1 MHRSRL
7 LAYSGFLF
15 DLNAPLIDIILLFL
29 PVLNEITTMSHDD
42 DFDLFQQMMG
52 DVKPITQDTAE
63 HKKVHQVTE
72 AQLAKRE
79 AAIWLTE
86 DDPEYLSLD
95 HAEMLKPEDFVEF
108 KRDGVQ
114 DGVYR
119 KLRLGKY
126 PIQARLDLH
135 RKTLKEARDEVV
147 KFLKQCLS
155 MDIRTVVIVHG
166 RGERSNP
173 PALMKSFVSSWL
185 QQIRE
190 VQCVHS
196 AQRFHGGTGAV
207 YVLLRKSAE
216 KKLETRERH
225 QKRLG

>member
-1 MHRSRL
+1 
-7 LAYSGFLF
+7 
-15 DLNAPLIDIILLFL
+15 
-29 PVLNEITTMSHDD
+29 MSQD

-52 DVKPITQDTAE
+52 DVKPLHNDTAE
-63 HKKVHQVTE
+63 LKKTHHVSD

-86 DDPEYLSLD
+86 DDPEYLSID
-95 HAEMLKPEDFVEF
+95 HAPMIKPDDIIEF

-135 RKTLKEARDEVV
+135 RKTLKQARDEVV
-147 KFLKQCLS
+147 NFLKQCMR

-173 PALMKSFVSSWL
+173 PAMMKSYVAQWL
-185 QQIRE
+185 MQIND
-190 VQCVHS
+190 VQCAHS

-207 YVLLRKSAE
+207 YVLLRKSSE
-216 KKLETRERH
+216 KKLENRERH
-225 QKRLG
+225 QKRMG

>member
-1 MHRSRL
+1 
-7 LAYSGFLF
+7 
-15 DLNAPLIDIILLFL
+15 
-29 PVLNEITTMSHDD
+29 MSQDD
-42 DFDLFQQMMG
+42 DFALFQQMMG
-52 DVKPITQDTAE
+52 DVKPLQQDTTE
-63 HKKVHQVTE
+63 LKKQHQVSDS
-72 AQLAKRE
+72 QLAKRE

-86 DDPEYLSLD
+86 DDPEYLSID
-95 HAEMLKPEDFVEF
+95 HAEMIKPDDIIEF

-114 DGVYR
+114 DGVYK
-119 KLRLGKY
+119 KLRLAKY

-135 RKTLKEARDEVV
+135 KRTLEQARDEVV
-147 KFLKQCLS
+147 KFLKQCMR

-166 RGERSNP
+166 KGERSNP
-173 PALMKSFVSSWL
+173 PALMKSFVAQWL
-185 QQIRE
+185 MQIKE

-216 KKLETRERH
+216 KKIETRERH

>member
-1 MHRSRL
+1 
-7 LAYSGFLF
+7 
-15 DLNAPLIDIILLFL
+15 
-29 PVLNEITTMSHDD
+29 MSQD

-52 DVKPITQDTAE
+52 DVKPLHNDTAE
-63 HKKVHQVTE
+63 LKKAHHVSD

-86 DDPEYLSLD
+86 DDPEYLSID
-95 HAEMLKPEDFVEF
+95 HAPMIKPDDIIEF

-135 RKTLKEARDEVV
+135 RKTLKQARDEVV
-147 KFLKQCLS
+147 NFLKQCMR

-173 PALMKSFVSSWL
+173 PAMMKSYVAQWL
-185 QQIRE
+185 MQIND
-190 VQCVHS
+190 VQCAHS

-207 YVLLRKSAE
+207 YVLLRKSSE
-216 KKLETRERH
+216 KKLENRERH
-225 QKRLG
+225 QKRMG

>member
-1 MHRSRL
+1 
-7 LAYSGFLF
+7 
-15 DLNAPLIDIILLFL
+15 
-29 PVLNEITTMSHDD
+29 MSQDD
-42 DFDLFQQMMG
+42 DIGLFQQMMG
-52 DVKPITQDTAE
+52 DVTPLQNDTTE
-63 HKKVHQVTE
+63 HKKCHQVSD

-79 AAIWLTE
+79 AAMWLTE
-86 DDPEYLSLD
+86 DDPEYLSID
-95 HAEMLKPEDFVEF
+95 HAPMLKPTDMVEY

-114 DGVYR
+114 EGVYR

-135 RKTLKEARDEVV
+135 RRTLKEARDEVV
-147 KFLKQCLS
+147 KFLKQCIQL
-155 MDIRTVVIVHG
+155 DIRTVVIVHG
-166 RGERSNP
+166 RGEKSNP
-173 PALMKSFVSSWL
+173 PALMKSYVTHWL
-185 QQIRE
+185 MQIKD

-207 YVLLRKSAE
+207 YVMLRKSAE

>member
-1 MHRSRL
+1 
-7 LAYSGFLF
+7 
-15 DLNAPLIDIILLFL
+15 
-29 PVLNEITTMSHDD
+29 MSHDD
-42 DFDLFQQMMG
+42 DFGLFQQMMG
-52 DVKPITQDTAE
+52 DVKPIKQDTTE
-63 HKKVHQVTE
+63 HKKQHTITD

-86 DDPEYLSLD
+86 DDPEYLSID
-95 HAEMLKPEDFVEF
+95 HAEMLKPDDIIEF

-114 DGVYR
+114 TGVYK
-119 KLRLGKY
+119 KLRLAKY
-126 PIQARLDLH
+126 PIQAKLDLH
-135 RKTLKEARDEVV
+135 KRTLEQARDEVV
-147 KFLKQCLS
+147 KFLKQCMR

-166 RGERSNP
+166 KGERSNP
-173 PALMKSFVSSWL
+173 PALMKSFVAQWL
-185 QQIRE
+185 MQIKE

-207 YVLLRKSAE
+207 YVLLRKSDE

>member
-1 MHRSRL
+1 
-7 LAYSGFLF
+7 
-15 DLNAPLIDIILLFL
+15 
-29 PVLNEITTMSHDD
+29 MSHDD
-42 DFDLFQQMMG
+42 DFALFQEMMG
-52 DVKPITQDTAE
+52 DVKPIQHDTAE
-63 HKKVHQVTE
+63 HKKHHQVTE

-86 DDPEYLSLD
+86 DDPEYLSVD
-95 HAEMLKPEDFVEF
+95 HAPMLKPEDIIEF

-114 DGVYR
+114 EGVYR

-135 RKTLKEARDEVV
+135 RHTLKQARDEVV
-147 KFLKQCLS
+147 KFLKQCIK

-166 RGERSNP
+166 RGEKSNP
-173 PALMKSFVSSWL
+173 PALMKSYVAQWL
-185 QQIRE
+185 QQIRD

-196 AQRFHGGTGAV
+196 TQRFHGGTGAV
-207 YVLLRKSAE
+207 YVMLRKSSE
-216 KKLETRERH
+216 KKLENRERH

>member
-1 MHRSRL
+1 
-7 LAYSGFLF
+7 
-15 DLNAPLIDIILLFL
+15 
-29 PVLNEITTMSHDD
+29 MSQD
-42 DFDLFQQMMG
+42 DFELFQQMMG
-52 DVKPITQDTAE
+52 DVKPLHNDTAE
-63 HKKVHQVTE
+63 LKKSHRASE

-86 DDPEYLSLD
+86 DNPEYLSID
-95 HAEMLKPEDFVEF
+95 HAPMIKPDDIIEF

-135 RKTLKEARDEVV
+135 RKTLKDARDEVV
-147 KFLKQCLS
+147 SFLKQCMR
-155 MDIRTVVIVHG
+155 MDIRTVTIVHG

-173 PALMKSFVSSWL
+173 PAMMKSYLAQWL
-185 QQIRE
+185 SQIND

-207 YVLLRKSAE
+207 YVLLRKSDD
-216 KKLETRERH
+216 KKLENRERH
-225 QKRLG
+225 QKRMG

>member
-1 MHRSRL
+1 
-7 LAYSGFLF
+7 
-15 DLNAPLIDIILLFL
+15 
-29 PVLNEITTMSHDD
+29 MSQD

-52 DVKPITQDTAE
+52 DVKPLHNDTADL
-63 HKKVHQVTE
+63 KKTHQVSA

-86 DDPEYLSLD
+86 DDPEYLSID
-95 HAEMLKPEDFVEF
+95 HAPMIKPDDIIEF

-126 PIQARLDLH
+126 PIQAKLDLH
-135 RKTLKEARDEVV
+135 RKTLKDARDEVV
-147 KFLKQCLS
+147 NFLKQCMR
-155 MDIRTVVIVHG
+155 MDIRTVMIVHG

-173 PALMKSFVSSWL
+173 PAMMKSYLAQWL
-185 QQIRE
+185 TQIND
-190 VQCVHS
+190 VQCAHS

-207 YVLLRKSAE
+207 YVLLRKSND
-216 KKLETRERH
+216 KKLENRERH
-225 QKRLG
+225 QKRMG

>member
-1 MHRSRL
+1 
-7 LAYSGFLF
+7 
-15 DLNAPLIDIILLFL
+15 
-29 PVLNEITTMSHDD
+29 MSHDD
-42 DFDLFQQMMG
+42 DFALFQQMMG
-52 DVKPITQDTAE
+52 DVKPIENDTAE
-63 HKKVHQVTE
+63 HKKQHQVSE

-86 DDPEYLSLD
+86 DDPEYLSID
-95 HAEMLKPEDFVEF
+95 HAEMVKPDDLIEF

-114 DGVYR
+114 DGVYK

-135 RKTLKEARDEVV
+135 KRTLEQARDEVV
-147 KFLKQCLS
+147 KFLKQCMK
-155 MDIRTVVIVHG
+155 MDIRTVVIVNG
-166 RGERSNP
+166 KGERSNP
-173 PALMKSFVSSWL
+173 PALMKSFVAQWL
-185 QQIRE
+185 VQIKE

-216 KKLETRERH
+216 KKIETRERH

>member
-1 MHRSRL
+1 
-7 LAYSGFLF
+7 
-15 DLNAPLIDIILLFL
+15 
-29 PVLNEITTMSHDD
+29 MSQDD
-42 DFDLFQQMMG
+42 DFGLFQQMMG
-52 DVKPITQDTAE
+52 DVKPIKQDTTE
-63 HKKVHQVTE
+63 HKKNHQVTD

-86 DDPEYLSLD
+86 DDPEYLSID
-95 HAEMLKPEDFVEF
+95 HAEIIKPDDIIEF

-114 DGVYR
+114 DGVYK
-119 KLRLGKY
+119 KLRLAKY

-135 RKTLKEARDEVV
+135 KRTLEQARDEVV
-147 KFLKQCLS
+147 KFLKQCMR

-166 RGERSNP
+166 KGERSNP
-173 PALMKSFVSSWL
+173 PALMKSFVAQWL
-185 QQIRE
+185 MQIKE

-216 KKLETRERH
+216 KKIETRERH